1 MEKELDSIAIL
12 VKMETPLLSGSYQIE
27 VIGFRK
33 RFSKTKYAPELCRV
47 GKTCELFF
55 YKEPEKNPSKT
66 TDS

>member
-33 RFSKTKYAPELCRV
+33 RFSKTKYQ
-47 GKTCELFF
+47 
-55 YKEPEKNPSKT
+55 KEKRLKLHWRQGVTLS
-66 TDS
+66 